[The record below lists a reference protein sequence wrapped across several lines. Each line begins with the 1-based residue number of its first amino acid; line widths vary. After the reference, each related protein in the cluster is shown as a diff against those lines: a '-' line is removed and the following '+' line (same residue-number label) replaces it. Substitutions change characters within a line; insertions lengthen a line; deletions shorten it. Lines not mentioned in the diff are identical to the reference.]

1 MTEHARWRLH
11 SYRLLLNLV
20 LALAVGAHP
29 LLAEAQHAAE
39 PAAAAAD
46 AADPHAA
53 HRHMMANAEVRRS
66 VANYVV
72 PHLTMVR
79 DDGKSVSLDKE
90 LNDGRPVVV
99 SFIFTS
105 CTTIC
110 PMTSQVLSM
119 LERKLGA
126 VSNVVHLVSI
136 SIDPEQD
143 TPARLRD
150 YAVRFE
156 AGANWQHY
164 TGTLNASIEAQQ
176 AFDVYRGDKTNH
188 TPVTLVRGASGNT
201 WVRFEGFASADA
213 LLAELGRA
221 QTAAR

>member
-1 MTEHARWRLH
+1 MQM
-11 SYRLLLNLV
+11 LLLTVSSGPILT
-20 LALAVGAHP
+20 H
-29 LLAEAQHAAE
+29 AQEVAA
-39 PAAAAAD
+39 PA

-53 HRHMMANAEVRRS
+53 HHHMMANTEVKRS
-66 VANYVV
+66 VASYVV

-79 DDGKSVSLDKE
+79 DDGVSVSLDKE

-110 PMTSQVLSM
+110 PLTSQVISM
-119 LERKLGA
+119 LQSKLGEER
-126 VSNVVHLVSI
+126 NKVHLVSI

-143 TPARLRD
+143 TPARLRE
-150 YAVRFE
+150 YAARFD

-164 TGTLNASIEAQQ
+164 TGSLRSSIEAQQ

-188 TPVTLVRGASGNT
+188 SPVTLVRAASGNT
-201 WVRFEGFASADA
+201 WVRLEGFATADA
-213 LLAELGRA
+213 LLAELGTR